1 MAIVYVAVGS
11 NLGKRFEN
19 LKHALGLIRQEPQIS
34 FIKASPY
41 YETLPEG
48 VDVEQPKFLNG
59 VWKIQTEWSPQELL
73 VFFQGLEKSMG
84 RERGEKNLPRVIDLD
99 ILFYDLQIIEEGNLT
114 IPHPKLH
121 ERWLQPVARFSV
133 VHKLGLSQV
142 HVRKVGAVDLREGC
156 VPAAPG
162 IAAVGWPLRGRSAL
176 GPGRRTEDG
185 KKHGQHQ
192 RRDE

>member
-99 ILFYDLQIIEEGNLT
+99 ILFYDLQIIEEENLT

-121 ERWLQPVARFSV
+121 ERYFVLKPLCDIAT
-133 VHKLGLSQV
+133 
-142 HVRKVGAVDLREGC
+142 DLRHPVLLKSTSQLLKIFREKE
-156 VPAAPG
+156 
-162 IAAVGWPLRGRSAL
+162 IA
-176 GPGRRTEDG
+176 D
-185 KKHGQHQ
+185 HQ
-192 RRDE
+192 ESQEITNPIECA